1 MRDSRVH
8 RGYIGSRWS
17 PIRGVNIINNFRY
30 ELNHQREGAFQDGT
44 EQVEDDLNTW
54 ALVNKADYAW
64 NWGKLTVRPM
74 FKHTLLKQDAQDGTG
89 PGGTVTERDITEIV
103 PILQTSIQFTDRT
116 SLELGAEGVPFF
128 QERFIDREN
137 ELFDFKSQTYLGQL
151 KMKGRS
157 GGFDVFIIT
166 GLQYTKKEFDE
177 PDLPS
182 GSFVRSFFQ
191 VFLGE
196 QVLAASQ

>member
-1 MRDSRVH
+1 M
-8 RGYIGSRWS
+8 
-17 PIRGVNIINNFRY
+17 
-30 ELNHQREGAFQDGT
+30 
-44 EQVEDDLNTW
+44 
-54 ALVNKADYAW
+54 
-64 NWGKLTVRPM
+64 
-74 FKHTLLKQDAQDGTG
+74 
-89 PGGTVTERDITEIV
+89 
-103 PILQTSIQFTDRT
+103 
-116 SLELGAEGVPFF
+116 ELGAEGVPFF